1 MGCGGS
7 TEAEPVSAPD
17 VDATPIETAQVQTEL
32 VKDRLEIAEQDAV
45 KTKAGSDTFIASCLK
60 ARAEHSDDKA
70 IVLDTCTRLQAHNR
84 RLKEY
89 VAIYD
94 CETVNEAMNGGFLGL
109 GCNDDKLIAALCTRT
124 KSQLTRTR
132 QRYRT
137 MYDKDLRAEVKGEAD
152 SRSYGRMM
160 FFAMAAPDE
169 YVADIIDLA
178 CKGMGCDELMLL
190 EVFVTHTQA
199 ELQAGKKKWEGRT
212 DKSLVDYLKGEL
224 DGWIGNGFIHLRRL
238 LFLLFQGERVET
250 TDMDE
255 ELAAK
260 QVDCLHEEFEKGFFE
275 DFHESFIIDIIG
287 KNTTNQNQLVA
298 QMYEK
303 KFETSLTKALKGK
316 CGERLFDAL
325 HALIMPKPEY
335 VAMRLKKAMEG
346 WGRDSDVMTRMLGG
360 FDGDGMAAVAE
371 AFERKYGQPLWSA
384 LKEELKAGNF
394 LNAATAW
401 LSTISSNPARSAE
414 RFTELDLS
422 NGDVELPK
430 LVEMLDW
437 LFVENE
443 ALLSFIAFLDVETV
457 REATKGW
464 GTDDTALIRAFTTR
478 NKRALAR
485 VNIGYRN
492 KYGEPLQKLIEN
504 EMKDNNYSFL
514 AKFLVVQ
521 AEQADLMILD
531 QAMDGMVIDHGA
543 LVEFLCARHPRR
555 VRAAK
560 AKWEGYHDDSLIDK
574 LDDVLSGDMQTLA
587 MRMLKGKRDVD
598 NDKVDDALA
607 RKQAHQ
613 LHDSAIDYIE
623 TLCDNSAPQ
632 NALVAKYYEEA
643 YDSSLRRAISQ
654 EYSGPVKDALLALL
668 QGPAEWYAAQLRKA
682 LSGDETNELVVCR
695 ILGAHDKDEIKEIKA
710 KYEEKYDTTLKLA
723 ISSKCKGNYKRLAV
737 AWVELPDQL
746 EQPAKKIELPTN
758 EEISKAGVEGSKATS
773 KADDEISDDETL
785 ESGIKSTSP
794 LFKAK
799 CQMWTAKY
807 KKYNEMGKA
816 RKAAHYQRL
825 LLLNPPLPKKSS
837 ILKGF
842 ADALEEEYKK
852 DNSGDD
858 WTGMWLDSVDEAE
871 FEAAGTSKDFFKK
884 WFDVTESMVAEKKVS
899 VKEMEAHWG
908 LIEEPPKQ
916 ERLYEPVPLAPVGMP
931 VAQSMPMAQS
941 MPQATPA
948 YGSNYAMAQANYAMP
963 VASPY
968 AMPVASPYAMPNPYG
983 NPYGNYGQ
991 PQVTST
997 YTTTS
1002 TTFVPLQQPMHYGQ
1016 QPTYAPQPM
1025 MYR

>member
-1 MGCGGS
+1 
-7 TEAEPVSAPD
+7 
-17 VDATPIETAQVQTEL
+17 
-32 VKDRLEIAEQDAV
+32 
-45 KTKAGSDTFIASCLK
+45 
-60 ARAEHSDDKA
+60 
-70 IVLDTCTRLQAHNR
+70 
-84 RLKEY
+84 
-89 VAIYD
+89 
-94 CETVNEAMNGGFLGL
+94 
-109 GCNDDKLIAALCTRT
+109 
-124 KSQLTRTR
+124 
-132 QRYRT
+132 
-137 MYDKDLRAEVKGEAD
+137 
-152 SRSYGRMM
+152 
-160 FFAMAAPDE
+160 
-169 YVADIIDLA
+169 
-178 CKGMGCDELMLL
+178 
-190 EVFVTHTQA
+190 
-199 ELQAGKKKWEGRT
+199 
-212 DKSLVDYLKGEL
+212 
-224 DGWIGNGFIHLRRL
+224 
-238 LFLLFQGERVET
+238 
-250 TDMDE
+250 
-255 ELAAK
+255 
-260 QVDCLHEEFEKGFFE
+260 
-275 DFHESFIIDIIG
+275 
-287 KNTTNQNQLVA
+287 
-298 QMYEK
+298 
-303 KFETSLTKALKGK
+303 
-316 CGERLFDAL
+316 
-325 HALIMPKPEY
+325 
-335 VAMRLKKAMEG
+335 MRLKKAMEG
-346 WGRDSDVMTRMLGG
+346 WGRDSDVMTRLLGG

-384 LKEELKAGNF
+384 LKEELKEGNF
-394 LNAATAW
+394 LSAATAW

-414 RFTELDLS
+414 RFTELGLS
-422 NGDVELPK
+422 DGDVELPK

-504 EMKDNNYSFL
+504 EMKDKNYSFL

-531 QAMDGMVIDHGA
+531 EAMDGPSIDHGA

-560 AKWEGYHDDSLIDK
+560 VKWEGYHDDSLIDK
-574 LDDVLSGDMQTLA
+574 LQDVLSGDMQTLA

-598 NDKVDDALA
+598 TDKVNDALA

-737 AWVELPDQL
+737 AWVDLPDQL

-758 EEISKAGVEGSKATS
+758 EEISKAGEEGRKATS
-773 KADDEISDDETL
+773 KVDDEISDDDPL
-785 ESGIKSTSP
+785 ERGIKPTSP

-807 KKYNEMGKA
+807 MKYNEMGKA

-825 LLLNPPLPKKSS
+825 LLLNPPLPKGSS

-842 ADALEEEYKK
+842 AEALEEEYKK

-858 WTGMWLDSVDEAE
+858 WTGMWLDEVPEAE
-871 FEAAGTSKDFFKK
+871 FEDAGTSKDFFKK

-899 VKEMEAHWG
+899 VKEMMGHWG

-916 ERLYEPVPLAPVGMP
+916 ERLYEPVPLEPVGIP
-931 VAQSMPMAQS
+931 VAQTIPQAAPAYGTNYVPQPQMGMPHAMPMA
-941 MPQATPA
+941 T
-948 YGSNYAMAQANYAMP
+948 
-963 VASPY
+963 PY
-968 AMPVASPYAMPNPYG
+968 AMPQAMSIPSPYGMPQASPYGMPSPYG
-983 NPYGNYGQ
+983 NPYGQ

-1002 TTFVPLQQPMHYGQ
+1002 TTFVPLHYGQ
-1016 QPTYAPQPM
+1016 QPAYAPQPM